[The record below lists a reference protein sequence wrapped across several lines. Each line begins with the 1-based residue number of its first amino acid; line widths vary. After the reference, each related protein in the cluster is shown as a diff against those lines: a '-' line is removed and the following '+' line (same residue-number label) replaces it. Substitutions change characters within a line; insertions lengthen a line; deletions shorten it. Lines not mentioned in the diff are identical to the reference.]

1 MKFEV
6 MSIKSEKK
14 QNGNS
19 RIEFR
24 SMEDESIIFSL
35 ALPSKLLDQPDA
47 IRKQAEERY
56 SRIAKER
63 EADKEYKVK
72 VGMIL

>member
-6 MSIKSEKK
+6 MSIKSEKRVG
-14 QNGNS
+14 GNS

-24 SMEDESIIFSL
+24 SMEDDSIIFSV
-35 ALPSKLLDQPDA
+35 AVPSKLLDQPGEL
-47 IRKQAEERY
+47 RKQAEERY
-56 SRIAKER
+56 SGIVKNM
-63 EADKEYKVK
+63 EADKEYFVK

>member
-6 MSIKSEKK
+6 MSIKSEKRVG
-14 QNGNS
+14 GNS

-24 SMEDESIIFSL
+24 SMEDDSIIFSV
-35 ALPSKLLDQPDA
+35 AVPSKLLDQPDA

-56 SRIAKER
+56 SRIAKNM